1 VLQRSPYQ
9 PPSQTATAER
19 SGAPLNFVAG
29 VSERGKPAAAGAID
43 IVIQRLEEVVDQET
57 AALKSRRPV
66 DLKDFNDR
74 KSHALLD
81 LTRALRQMQAGN
93 RDQPQLAKR
102 LANLRAKLEVNQR
115 VLQMHLEAVR
125 EVSTTLADAIREADS
140 DGTYTPAMR
149 MAYKTS

>member
-1 VLQRSPYQ
+1 M
-9 PPSQTATAER
+9 A
-19 SGAPLNFVAG
+19 SGAI
-29 VSERGKPAAAGAID
+29 E

-57 AALKSRRPV
+57 AALKSRKAV

-81 LTRALRQMQAGN
+81 LSRALRQMQAGGAN
-93 RDQPQLAKR
+93 QAHLKSR
-102 LANLRAKLEVNQR
+102 LADLRAKLEVNRR

-125 EVSTTLADAIREADS
+125 EVSTTLADAIREQDS
-140 DGTYTPAMR
+140 DGTYSPSVR

>member
-29 VSERGKPAAAGAID
+29 ASERGKPAAAGAID

>member
-1 VLQRSPYQ
+1 M
-9 PPSQTATAER
+9 
-19 SGAPLNFVAG
+19 GAV
-29 VSERGKPAAAGAID
+29 E
-43 IVIQRLEEVVDQET
+43 IVIQRLEEVVEQET
-57 AALKSRRPV
+57 AALRSRQAV

-81 LTRALRQMQAGN
+81 LTRALRQVQGGANQPYLMN
-93 RDQPQLAKR
+93 RLGE
-102 LANLRAKLEVNQR
+102 LRAKLEVNRR

-125 EVSTTLADAIREADS
+125 EVSTTLADAIRDADS